1 MRDKL
6 QQYRIFRLEHSS
18 HQKARSEPCLQASF
32 AKNAAKI
39 ARHDQAAT
47 TVILQ
52 CCARNVID
60 MAGLTVGIQGWV
72 AAFIPSSAVD
82 IIDVIPGSL

>member
-1 MRDKL
+1 MSDKL

-32 AKNAAKI
+32 AKNAATV
-39 ARHDQAAT
+39 ARHEQAAT
-47 TVILQ
+47 NLILQ
-52 CCARNVID
+52 FCARSVID
-60 MAGLTVGIQGWV
+60 MADLTVGIQGWV
-72 AAFIPSSAVD
+72 AAVIPSSAVD